1 VRIVSISH
9 SSHRGNQSILDALQ
23 SVRQRPERGEGL
35 ALAEGGGGGALM
47 ERHTREVEELRRG
60 QQERVEAIMREHEE
74 VVRGHE
80 ERMNQVLVAN
90 EAAEGEL
97 VARHAEERRAGQGG
111 RPEAPECPVCFE
123 RMAPPTRIFQCRNG
137 HLVCE
142 ACRSQLSPCICPR
155 CREGIVG
162 RATDTEDM
170 IRSLFP
176 SS

>member
-1 VRIVSISH
+1 MGRISTEKTKLKGS
-9 SSHRGNQSILDALQ
+9 AA
-23 SVRQRPERGEGL
+23 RQRQERGEGP
-35 ALAEGGGGGALM
+35 AIAEGGGGGALA
-47 ERHTREVEELRRG
+47 ERQDREMEELRRG
-60 QQERVEAIMREHEE
+60 QQERVEEMMREHK
-74 VVRGHE
+74 
-80 ERMNQVLVAN
+80 ERLNQVLAEH